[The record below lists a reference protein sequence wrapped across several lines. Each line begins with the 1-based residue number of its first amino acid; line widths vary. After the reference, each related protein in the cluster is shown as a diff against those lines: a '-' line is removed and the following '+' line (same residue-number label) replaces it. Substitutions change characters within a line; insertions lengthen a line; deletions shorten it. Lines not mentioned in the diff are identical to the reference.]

1 MAIRQGLSLVI
12 FVCGVTLAGLAA
24 IHFSWLHPVVLGPF
38 ALGIG
43 MTPFVLVFEYS
54 IDIPGYWFPVGTV
67 VATAPWFWL
76 RRRRIR
82 ALIAIVVILS
92 GGVFM
97 GYGLVNFVVAS
108 VHYNVGMAGEYPP
121 GWNSWVPPATRV
133 GEVGLVL
140 LSAGVLAW
148 ATVTDSK
155 LNGQIVRGAHNRST
169 HNAGTRNR

>member
-1 MAIRQGLSLVI
+1 VRFI
-12 FVCGVTLAGLAA
+12 
-24 IHFSWLHPVVLGPF
+24 WLHPVVLGAF

-54 IDIPGYWFPVGTV
+54 IDVPGYWFPVGTA
-67 VATAPWFWL
+67 VAAASWLWL
-76 RRRRIR
+76 RRKRIR
-82 ALIAIVVILS
+82 AMIAIVVILS
-92 GGVFM
+92 GGVLT
-97 GYGLVNFVVAS
+97 GYGLVNFVMAS

-121 GWNSWVPPATRV
+121 EWYSWVPPATRV

-155 LNGQIVRGAHNRST
+155 LIWQIVLSRPRGSVTCELLLARM
-169 HNAGTRNR
+169 AGRATMRGPGTSG